1 MLFGNS
7 CGVKEQMPE
16 VMLELIRGCFCIIE
30 IFMRLP
36 AGGLKN
42 QKETE

>member
-1 MLFGNS
+1 MLFGKS
-7 CGVKEQMPE
+7 CGVNKQMPE
-16 VMLELIRGCFCIIE
+16 MVLELTRGCFCIIE
-30 IFMRLP
+30 IFMRPP